1 MELEREIQKYRDEN
15 NALSKLR
22 KEEGGGE
29 FEVLLIAAI

>member
-22 KEEGGGE
+22 KEKE
-29 FEVLLIAAI
+29 EVSSKYF